1 MKTIEFESVLT
12 NLVGIDKPIKMY
24 KQKIYCDNNAVGVT
38 IADYCR
44 AVGLDFCGDN
54 AVNYNYYEH
63 KVFYRLTTKL
73 FVNTLEQGG
82 FGKWHEVLVEHTKR
96 P

>member
-44 AVGLDFCGDN
+44 AVGLDFRAG
-54 AVNYNYYEH
+54 AWLYEI
-63 KVFYRLTTKL
+63 FSRMWSR
-73 FVNTLEQGG
+73 FN
-82 FGKWHEVLVEHTKR
+82 R
-96 P
+96 D